1 MSNLKDPIGNAILDY
16 SKHGFTE
23 NITVQ
28 SDLCDND
35 ILPVEYLF
43 RSYDEMPDIEQVALD
58 AASGD
63 ILEVGAGSGC
73 HAKYLNKKG
82 LNTFSIDTS
91 EGIMF
96 GGRIIWLRDPL
107 TEEGGVKLDENNPDP
122 KLREQTILGL
132 LIMKDLNYR
141 GEGYWADGSIY
152 DARNGTTYSLEVTM
166 PEKNIL
172 KLRGYWG
179 ISLIGR
185 TTTWTR
191 VE

>member
-1 MSNLKDPIGNAILDY
+1 MKSKLILIFLLSIFCNSQEKYDIKGIWLEEEGQ
-16 SKHGFTE
+16 SK
-23 NITVQ
+23 IKV
-28 SDLCDND
+28 
-35 ILPVEYLF
+35 
-43 RSYDEMPDIEQVALD
+43 
-58 AASGD
+58 
-63 ILEVGAGSGC
+63 
-73 HAKYLNKKG
+73 
-82 LNTFSIDTS
+82 FSIETS

-107 TEEGGVKLDENNPDP
+107 TEEGEVKLDKENPDP
-122 KLREQTILGL
+122 ELREQTILGL
-132 LIMKDLNYR
+132 LIMKKLKY
-141 GEGYWADGSIY
+141 ESKGYWADGSIY
-152 DARNGTTYSLEVTM
+152 DARNGKTYSLEVTM